1 MFFSEGTKII
11 NSDLSIALCT
21 CEGSFFL
28 PAQLES
34 LAGQSVLPGEVV
46 VCDDASTDGSVDIVE
61 EFAKKVPFQVQ
72 IVVNEARMGAVKN
85 FEQAISL
92 CKGKYIALCDQD
104 DTWYENRLE
113 MALQCM
119 IEAEKDSGA
128 KTPVLVHSDLAVID
142 GSGKQVAPSYM
153 KARRIKH
160 KGDKVLNNL
169 VAQNF
174 VTGNT
179 VLFNSALKKLALP
192 IPDEAFMHDWWLAL
206 VAAAAGQIE
215 FIEQPTVYYRQHQA
229 NVIGF
234 GKLYSGRNLKRAIDL
249 GKLESDLAAELSQA
263 FALQK
268 RLEALSINEH
278 KWLESFLQEVKMGK
292 GIAALQAALRSGV
305 RKQGLLRRMIYYLL
319 LLKGDYRLTVEAE
332 KRMEQPGE
340 EDLKE

>member
-1 MFFSEGTKII
+1 MAVSKNANRI
-11 NSDLSIALCT
+11 NDELSIALCT

-34 LAGQSVLPGEVV
+34 LAGQSLVPGEVV

-61 EFAKKVPFQVQ
+61 EFAKKVPFKVK
-72 IVVNEARMGAVKN
+72 ITVNGTRLGAVKN
-85 FEQAISL
+85 FEQAIFL

-104 DTWYENRLE
+104 DIWYDHRLE

-119 IEAEKDSGA
+119 AEAEKDSGA

-206 VAAAAGQIE
+206 VAAAAGQVK
-215 FIEQPTVYYRQHQA
+215 FIDRPTVYYRQHQA

-249 GKLESDLAAELSQA
+249 EKLESDLAAELSQA
-263 FALQK
+263 FALQN
-268 RLEALSINEH
+268 RLEALNINEH
-278 KWLESFLQEVKMGK
+278 KWLGSFLQEVKMGK
-292 GIAALQAALRSGV
+292 GIAALQAALKNGV
-305 RKQGLLRRMIYYLL
+305 HKQGLLRSLIYYLL
-319 LLKGDYRLTVEAE
+319 LLKGDYRLPEKAE
-332 KRMEQPGE
+332 KRMEQSGE
-340 EDLKE
+340 EDLNE